1 MKAELHDRPQPSHVT
16 RGVSCMTLI
25 SISEAAGLLG
35 IGRTTAYRL
44 AREGRIPCVR
54 SFGPI
59 RIHAERLQ
67 AMIDAE
73 AEASITPE
81 SDSKH
86 EPAAHRPAA
95 RLGIDG
101 SAPAQLSR
109 KLDALLK
116 PAPRKK

>member
-1 MKAELHDRPQPSHVT
+1 
-16 RGVSCMTLI
+16 MTLI
-25 SISEAAGLLG
+25 SISEAAVLLG

-54 SFGPI
+54 SFGPL

-81 SDSKH
+81 SS
-86 EPAAHRPAA
+86 PGLNRAAHRPSERTRDAESMSPVQA
-95 RLGIDG
+95 
-101 SAPAQLSR
+101 SR
-109 KLDALLK
+109 KLDELLK
-116 PAPRKK
+116 PSAEKMKRQMSKE

>member
-1 MKAELHDRPQPSHVT
+1 
-16 RGVSCMTLI
+16 MTLI
-25 SISEAAGLLG
+25 SISEAAVLLG

-54 SFGPI
+54 SFGPL

-73 AEASITPE
+73 AEASISPE
-81 SDSKH
+81 PYPKH
-86 EPAAHRPAA
+86 DTAAYRAAA
-95 RLGIDG
+95 RYGIGG
-101 SAPAQLSR
+101 STPAQLSR

-116 PAPRKK
+116 PGPRKK